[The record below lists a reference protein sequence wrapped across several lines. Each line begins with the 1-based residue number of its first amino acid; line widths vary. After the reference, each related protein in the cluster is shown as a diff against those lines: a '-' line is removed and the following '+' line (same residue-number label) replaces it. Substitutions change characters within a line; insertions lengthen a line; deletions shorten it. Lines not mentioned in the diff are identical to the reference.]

1 MVYVFGNYE
10 LDTYHRELR
19 TTGTPVKLERQ
30 VFRVLVYLVQHR
42 DRVVTKEELFERLW
56 PERFVSD
63 WALARCIAL
72 ARKTLGD
79 SGRRQQ
85 IIKTLHGEGY
95 RFSAIVEERDDQ
107 TTRGATPVPR
117 RLPDAPIP
125 VKVFKACSRIGWHGA
140 FEARTRHRAASP
152 FVGRVREL
160 MVLHEVLEQVDR
172 GRGQVV
178 GIIGEAGIGK
188 SRLLSEL
195 CPSLRSKRMAYLE
208 GRCRSYGSTIPYLP
222 WLDLIRQQ
230 CGISEGDLP
239 EMIVTKV
246 QRELAAVGLDPE
258 AGVPYLLQ
266 LLGHRAGAERLAG
279 HSPEVIKTRTM
290 ALCRQMLLNRYQRH
304 PLVLVMEDLHWIDP
318 LSEELCVALVERLVA
333 VPLLFLVTY
342 RPGYQPPWIA
352 QSYVTQLALHP
363 LSLEDSLTVVRTV
376 HTTAQGTDPVVQD
389 ILAKAEGNPLFL
401 GV

>member
-1 MVYVFGNYE
+1 M
-10 LDTYHRELR
+10 
-19 TTGTPVKLERQ
+19 
-30 VFRVLVYLVQHR
+30 
-42 DRVVTKEELFERLW
+42 
-56 PERFVSD
+56 
-63 WALARCIAL
+63 
-72 ARKTLGD
+72 
-79 SGRRQQ
+79 
-85 IIKTLHGEGY
+85 
-95 RFSAIVEERDDQ
+95 
-107 TTRGATPVPR
+107 
-117 RLPDAPIP
+117 
-125 VKVFKACSRIGWHGA
+125 
-140 FEARTRHRAASP
+140 
-152 FVGRVREL
+152 
-160 MVLHEVLEQVDR
+160 
-172 GRGQVV
+172 
-178 GIIGEAGIGK
+178 
-188 SRLLSEL
+188 
-195 CPSLRSKRMAYLE
+195 
-208 GRCRSYGSTIPYLP
+208 
-222 WLDLIRQQ
+222 
-230 CGISEGDLP
+230 
-239 EMIVTKV
+239 
-246 QRELAAVGLDPE
+246 GLDPE

-401 GV
+401 EEAYAYRYFKRYCIASPSGAPLQTPLDILASPASDVGAPKPAGGPLSHRRAARRGAASRGLDRWLRMGDAAAARMLWDEALGTAGSEKLSGGAISIKRIITLRPGP